1 MKTIKKS
8 GRNKKYGMRN
18 ENGAASAAGSI
29 RNSQFA
35 IRNFPAFTLIE
46 LLVVISIIALLAAFT
61 IPVYH
66 TVARKKILD
75 RTRGEMEQVATAI
88 DSYKT
93 AYGFY
98 PPSNNSNLKYDQANP
113 ATWDNAMYTPLYFEL
128 LGTTNNNGTYFTLD
142 GSASIL
148 VSALA
153 ATATSPLGVSG
164 FINCSKSGG
173 GEDAPAA
180 RNFLPGLTPKRI
192 GLGITNNIDPAH
204 PVALLLAAV
213 GGPDPSYQPLGPGL
227 NPWRYVSPGINNPNS
242 YDLWVQL
249 VISGRTNLICN
260 WSKNV
265 QLNSPLP

>member
-1 MKTIKKS
+1 MKTIKKP
-8 GRNKKYGMRN
+8 GRNKKNGMRN
-18 ENGAASAAGSI
+18 ENEAAFDAGSI
-29 RNSQFA
+29 RNSQSA

-61 IPVYH
+61 IPVLH

-75 RTRGEMEQVATAI
+75 RTRGEMEQVITAI

-98 PPSNNSNLKYDQANP
+98 PPSNPNYNP
-113 ATWDNAMYTPLYFEL
+113 ANSTTWNNALYTPLYFEL
-128 LGTTNNNGTYFTLD
+128 LGTTNNNGTYYTLD

-153 ATATSPLGVSG
+153 ATATSPFGVSG
-164 FINCSKSGG
+164 FINCSKSGS

-180 RNFLPGLTPKRI
+180 RDFLPGLTPNRI
-192 GLGITNNIDPAH
+192 GLGITNTIDPAH

-213 GGPDPSYQPLGPGL
+213 GGPHPNYQPLGGSGI
-227 NPWRYVSPGINNPNS
+227 NPWRYVSPGINNPSS
-242 YDLWVQL
+242 YDLWIQL
-249 VISGRTNLICN
+249 VITPGTTNLICN